1 MVPSVATTASDL
13 FYGRIQV
20 QWRLPPLGIG
30 VWRQGKVVHR
40 IRALKGVRTEI
51 ELAPS
56 FLRLDAVKRIARKA
70 ARYCPRVARVLT
82 SQKASADV
90 GEKKRQPHKTEL
102 CHALVTSKILES
114 VRVIHQHCH
123 CYTALGKFGGMVEN
137 KELSALDAEDH
148 RQTFHA
154 SRIDFNR

>member
-51 ELAPS
+51 ELALS
-56 FLRLDAVKRIARKA
+56 FLGLDAVKRIARKA
-70 ARYCPRVARVLT
+70 ARYRPRVARVLT

-102 CHALVTSKILES
+102 CHALVTSKMFARFTSIAIAIPPS
-114 VRVIHQHCH
+114 
-123 CYTALGKFGGMVEN
+123 GN
-137 KELSALDAEDH
+137 SAAWWKTRNCPRLT
-148 RQTFHA
+148 RKI
-154 SRIDFNR
+154 IDKHFMRRA